1 MSLVKYI
8 AKRLL
13 IAVVMFVVILTAV
26 WFFIGFIPG
35 SPIDRPLARLTVGF
49 EPQQIEVVRAE
60 LLHKYGLDKP
70 FFMQLLDFFSGIF
83 TGDWGLSINEQF
95 EGMQVFDLI
104 KVYFPRTLEIAIIP
118 MIVVNLAAAKL
129 GKYTALRRGKAG
141 DHVFRGI
148 ALVLV
153 SLPAF
158 WVALLFQYAFREII
172 PVMTFGLI
180 DIPVVGLYSTKYI
193 GRALPHITGFR
204 TIDSLLTNQLD
215 LFLDTIL
222 HLILPAVVFFIAVFG
237 HMLRPARSC
246 MLDVIE
252 NDYIRTARAK
262 GTPEKDVTNKHAFRN
277 ALVPYST
284 FIGFNVGYFISGA
297 AYIELIFGFNGIG
310 KAMVTALLATD
321 YFMIRGCVVIFC
333 LINIGVNL
341 TVDVMY
347 AVLDPRISYG

>member
-1 MSLVKYI
+1 MSLIKYI
-8 AKRLL
+8 AKRIL
-13 IAVVMFVVILTAV
+13 IAVVMFIVIMTAV

-35 SPIDRPLARLTVGF
+35 NPIDRQLARLTVGF
-49 EPQQIEVVRAE
+49 EPFQIEVIRAE

-70 FFMQLLDFFSGIF
+70 FFIQLLDFFGGIF
-83 TGDWGLSINEQF
+83 TGDWGLSVNEQF
-95 EGMQVFDLI
+95 EGSSVFDLI

-118 MIVVNLAAAKL
+118 MIIVNLAAAKI
-129 GKYTALRRGKAG
+129 GKYTAIRRGKAG

-148 ALVLV
+148 ALIAV

-158 WVALLFQYAFREII
+158 WVALLLQYSFREIV
-172 PVMTFGLI
+172 PAMTFGLV
-180 DIPVVGLYSTKYI
+180 DIPVVGLYSNKFINQPIPYV
-193 GRALPHITGFR
+193 TGFR
-204 TIDSLLTNQLD
+204 TIDSILANRLD

-222 HLILPAVVFFIAVFG
+222 HLIIPAFVFFIAVFG

-262 GTPEKDVTNKHAFRN
+262 GCSEKDVTNKHAFRN

-284 FIGFNVGYFISGA
+284 FIGFNVGYFIAGA
-297 AYIELIFGFNGIG
+297 AYIELIFGFNGLG
-310 KAMVTALLATD
+310 SAMVTALLATD
-321 YFMIRGCVVIFC
+321 YFMIRGAVVIFC
-333 LINIGVNL
+333 LINITVNL
-341 TVDVMY
+341 TIDVLY

>member
-1 MSLVKYI
+1 MSLIKYI
-8 AKRLL
+8 VKRLL

-49 EPQQIEVVRAE
+49 EPFMIEEVRAD
-60 LLHKYGLDKP
+60 LLHQYGLDKP
-70 FFMQLLDFFSGIF
+70 FFMQLVDFFSGIF
-83 TGDWGLSINEQF
+83 TGNWGLSINEQY

-104 KVYFPRTLEIAIIP
+104 KVYFPRTLEVAIIP
-118 MIVVNLAAAKL
+118 MIVVNLAAAKI
-129 GKYTALRRGKAG
+129 GKYTALRRGKTG

-158 WVALLFQYAFREII
+158 WVALLFQYAFREIV
-172 PVMTFGLI
+172 PALTFGLI
-180 DIPVVGLYSTKYI
+180 DIPVVGLSSNRFTGNI
-193 GRALPHITGFR
+193 PFITGFR
-204 TIDSLLTNQLD
+204 TIDALLTNNLA
-215 LFLDTIL
+215 LFLDTLL

-262 GTPEKDVTNKHAFRN
+262 GLSEKDVTNKHAFRN

-297 AYIELIFGFNGIG
+297 AYIELIFGFNGLG